1 MKRALLLLG
10 ALVAG
15 CAHKQEVVI
24 REVPVPTPVTCV
36 DPARIPPEPPRVA
49 QQFNGNARHDLQ
61 ILAENATDLREWGQE
76 MRTLL
81 EMCVGKAP
89 PAEAEPAV
97 QPEPQGES

>member
-1 MKRALLLLG
+1 VRSALALLA

-15 CAHKQEVVI
+15 CAHKPEVVV

-36 DPARIPPEPPRVA
+36 DPRRIPDEPPRVA
-49 QQFNGNARHDLQ
+49 QRFNGNARHDLE
-61 ILAENATDLREWGQE
+61 ILAENAQDLRSWGQE

-89 PAEAEPAV
+89 SP
-97 QPEPQGES
+97 